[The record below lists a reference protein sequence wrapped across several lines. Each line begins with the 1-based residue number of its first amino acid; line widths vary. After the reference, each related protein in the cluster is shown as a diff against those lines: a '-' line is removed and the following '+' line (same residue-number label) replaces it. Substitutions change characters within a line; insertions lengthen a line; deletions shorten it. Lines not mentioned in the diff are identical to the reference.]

1 VPKTSR
7 SAPKLTAQQVLDA
20 LARSPLPV
28 DKRRLLR
35 QLGLKGDD
43 KRALTL
49 LLRDMMRAGTVVN
62 VGEGRIARANAGG
75 GKEAIPLEIVGTD
88 IEDGTLLAKPL
99 EWIGP
104 PPLARLRVPADHAA
118 PSVGAHGLGKFE
130 FADGEWTATLVRL
143 AERVV
148 ERVVGQ
154 IEKAGAGW
162 RLRPTDRRVKTDFS
176 IDANSMGEAHPGE
189 LVLAEVTPQRRL
201 GLPQVRIV
209 ERIGRLGDP
218 RSASLIAIHA
228 QGIPTEF
235 APEVLA
241 QAAQAKPAPLG
252 EREDLRE
259 RPIVTIDGADA
270 RDFDDAVLAEPDTDP
285 ENPGGWRLI
294 VAIADVSWY
303 VRPADAL
310 DRSAY
315 ERGNSCYFPD
325 RVVPMLPER
334 LSNDLCSLRPDE
346 DRPTLAVHIVIDKHG
361 AKRSH
366 RFVRAMIR
374 SAQRFTYERI
384 QSIADGHEKAPGW
397 IMDKVV
403 KPLYGA
409 YKVLVAARLERG
421 ALDLDVEERKVE
433 LGADGKVAKIAPRAR
448 LDSHKLI
455 EEFMILANVCA
466 AETLERKRVP
476 CMYRVHEPP
485 AVDRIEVLREV
496 LEGLGL
502 RLARGGAMRP
512 HDFGRILDWARGQ
525 PWHHMVNQMVLRS
538 QSLAVYSPA
547 NQGHFGLSLA
557 RYAHFTSPIR
567 RYADLLVHRGLVSA
581 EKLGE
586 GGLLEAKS
594 VPDFADAG
602 DHISATERRAVSAER
617 DAMARYIAAYL
628 EDRQGATF
636 PARISGVQKFGLFIT
651 LDEIGADGLVP
662 VRSLPSDFYHFDE
675 RRHTLSGS
683 RNGKVYTLGQQVE
696 VRLRE
701 VDGLTGS
708 LSFELLEAG
717 GARPARGNFRQG
729 RRRR

>member
-1 VPKTSR
+1 MSKTSR

-20 LARSPLPV
+20 LARSPVPA
-28 DKRRLLR
+28 DKRSLLR
-35 QLGLKGDD
+35 QLRLKGDG

-62 VGEGRIARANAGG
+62 VGEGRIARADSGG
-75 GKEAIPLEIVGTD
+75 GKEAVPLEIVGTD

-130 FADGEWTATLVRL
+130 FVDGEWTATLVRL
-143 AERVV
+143 AERAV

-176 IDANSMGEAHPGE
+176 IDANSMGEAQPGE

-252 EREDLRE
+252 DREDLRG

-270 RDFDDAVLAEPDTDP
+270 RDFDDAVLAEADSDP
-285 ENPGGWRLI
+285 ENPDGWRLI

-303 VRPADAL
+303 VRPGDAL

-346 DRPTLAVHIVIDKHG
+346 DRPTLAVHIVIDRHG
-361 AKRSH
+361 VKRSH

-496 LEGLGL
+496 LRGVGAAPRARRRDATPRFRPHPRLGPRPAVAPYGQPDGAAQPVARGL
-502 RLARGGAMRP
+502 RAVEPGAFRTVARALCALHLADP
-512 HDFGRILDWARGQ
+512 PLC
-525 PWHHMVNQMVLRS
+525 
-538 QSLAVYSPA
+538 
-547 NQGHFGLSLA
+547 
-557 RYAHFTSPIR
+557 
-567 RYADLLVHRGLVSA
+567 
-581 EKLGE
+581 
-586 GGLLEAKS
+586 
-594 VPDFADAG
+594 
-602 DHISATERRAVSAER
+602 
-617 DAMARYIAAYL
+617 
-628 EDRQGATF
+628 
-636 PARISGVQKFGLFIT
+636 
-651 LDEIGADGLVP
+651 
-662 VRSLPSDFYHFDE
+662 
-675 RRHTLSGS
+675 
-683 RNGKVYTLGQQVE
+683 
-696 VRLRE
+696 
-701 VDGLTGS
+701 
-708 LSFELLEAG
+708 
-717 GARPARGNFRQG
+717 RPARPSRAGLGREA
-729 RRRR
+729 RRRWGCSRRNRFPISPMPATTSRRPSGAPCRPSATRWRAISPHISKIGRARLSLRAYRACRNSACSSRWTKSAPTGSSPCARCRRISTTSTSVATRCRAAGTARSIPLASKSKSACARSTG